1 MAKTKRPAREME
13 TNRIAGGVCALTVSS
28 LLTKV
33 LGLLFKIPMNRLMG
47 DTAMGYYNAAYS
59 IFTFFY
65 MLSTAGIP
73 VALSILVARAAAE
86 EGSAQVKR
94 VFRTALC
101 MLIGIGAAGS
111 AIFALFSDALAGGI
125 GAPPAAWCI
134 AVIAPT
140 LFFIC
145 VASALRGYF
154 QGLSYM
160 VPTAVSQLIEA
171 AGKVIIGIALGLYAL
186 RMGFSPAITAAY
198 AVSGLTIGTA
208 LGMLYLVI
216 IGCLHKTPS
225 IPNVAPPQSYR
236 RILAAFA
243 AIALP
248 VTLSSSVMSLTNM
261 IDTALIQRLLQSAGM
276 TQEAATA
283 AYGNYTSLAVPL
295 FNLPP
300 VLVYPIAYA
309 IVPAVTRFHAAG
321 DGEKLREAVHS
332 ALKLAILIGL
342 PCALGMS
349 VLAEPILTLLYRADS
364 AAVAAPLL
372 IILAPS
378 SFFVCLLA
386 VTNSVLQSTG
396 KAHLPLFSM
405 AIGAGVKIAAS
416 VLLIPRLGI
425 AASPIGTFLCYAV
438 VCVCNLIGVS
448 AVLRE
453 KLPLAALFA
462 KPFFVSG
469 IAVGAAFAVYT
480 LCAPRL
486 PLVISL
492 GCAILT
498 AIVLYL
504 PLLQCSGAVGEAE
517 AQYLP
522 RVIAKRLW
530 KQKENH
536 HIRIENH
543 GTEND
548 TREDPRSGG
557 QGTIHFGR
565 PAHADRGTAQSRW
578 MSVGQRADAPVHSQ
592 RSH

>member
-1 MAKTKRPAREME
+1 MAKTKRPTRDTE

-111 AIFALFSDALAGGI
+111 ATFALFSDALAGGI

-208 LGMLYLVI
+208 LAMLYLVVT
-216 IGCLHKTPS
+216 GCLYKTPS
-225 IPNVAPPQSYR
+225 IPDVAPPQSYR

-248 VTLSSSVMSLTNM
+248 ITLSSSVMSLTNM

-309 IVPAVTRFHAAG
+309 IVPAVTGFHAAG
-321 DGEKLREAVHS
+321 DGEKLRESVHS

-349 VLAEPILTLLYRADS
+349 VFAEPILTVLYRADS
-364 AAVAAPLL
+364 ATVAAPLL
-372 IILAPS
+372 TILAPS

-396 KAHLPLFSM
+396 KAHLPLLSM

-453 KLPLAALFA
+453 KLPLAVLFA
-462 KPFFVSG
+462 KPFLVSG
-469 IAVGAAFAVYT
+469 IAVAAAYAVYT

-486 PLVISL
+486 PLVVSL

-498 AIVLYL
+498 AIALYL
-504 PLLQCSGAVGEAE
+504 PLLRCSGAVGEAE

-530 KQKENH
+530 KQKGKN

-548 TREDPRSGG
+548 TREDPRAGG
-557 QGTIHFGR
+557 QRTIHFGR
-565 PAHADRGTAQSRW
+565 PAHADRGPAQSRG
-578 MSVGQRADAPVHSQ
+578 MPVGQRTDAPVHPK

>member
-1 MAKTKRPAREME
+1 MAKTKRLARDTE

-140 LFFIC
+140 LFF
-145 VASALRGYF
+145 

-208 LGMLYLVI
+208 LGMLYLVVT
-216 IGCLHKTPS
+216 GCLHKTPS
-225 IPNVAPPQSYR
+225 IPDVAPPQSYR

-276 TQEAATA
+276 TQEAATG

-309 IVPAVTRFHAAG
+309 IVPAVTGFHAAG
-321 DGEKLREAVHS
+321 DREKLRESVHS
-332 ALKLAILIGL
+332 ALKLVILIGL

-372 IILAPS
+372 TILAPS

-405 AIGAGVKIAAS
+405 AIGASVKIAAS

-448 AVLRE
+448 VVLQE
-453 KLPLAALFA
+453 KLLLAALFA

-469 IAVGAAFAVYT
+469 IAVAAAFAVYT

-486 PLVISL
+486 PLVVSL

-498 AIVLYL
+498 AIALYL
-504 PLLQCSGAVGEAE
+504 PLLRCSGAIGEAE

-530 KQKENH
+530 KQKGKNQ
-536 HIRIENH
+536 IRIENH

-557 QGTIHFGR
+557 QRTIHFGR
-565 PAHADRGTAQSRW
+565 PAHADRGPAQSRG
-578 MSVGQRADAPVHSQ
+578 MPVGQNTDK
-592 RSH
+592 